1 MIQRVDLFIDDVGG
15 KRAKANQVVRIDR
28 TLARNSATSYAV
40 VSVLFVVSRGWFI
53 CCLFRSSAPGM
64 RSMFDNSADGDEK
77 PQLSFDDTID
87 NRCVNVEII

>member
-40 VSVLFVVSRGWFI
+40 VSVLFVVSRG
-53 CCLFRSSAPGM
+53 
-64 RSMFDNSADGDEK
+64 
-77 PQLSFDDTID
+77 
-87 NRCVNVEII
+87 